1 MRQDS
6 KSVVDLRDPKIRE
19 QFIASEFEQANQKL
33 IEGNMEEAIGH
44 FINFVQFSGNPKGAI
59 HTLQQVLPPA
69 IFNLVIQT
77 FAMIAK
83 SKEKENGSISEAVE
97 ID

>member
-1 MRQDS
+1 
-6 KSVVDLRDPKIRE
+6 
-19 QFIASEFEQANQKL
+19 
-33 IEGNMEEAIGH
+33 MEEAIGH

-83 SKEKENGSISEAVE
+83 SKVCNSFDKFYYLVLLIFQEKENGSISEAVE